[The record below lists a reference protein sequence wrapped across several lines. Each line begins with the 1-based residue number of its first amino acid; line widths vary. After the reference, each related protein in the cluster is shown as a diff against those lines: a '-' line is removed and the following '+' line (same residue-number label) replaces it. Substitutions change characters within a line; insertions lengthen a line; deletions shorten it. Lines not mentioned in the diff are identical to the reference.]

1 MVFEKLREVIAE
13 IFEVEAD
20 NVRPELRFS
29 DDLCG
34 DVMDLMELSMIAEEE
49 FEVLIDDEDFP
60 KIQTVGDLVSYIEA
74 RMDAT
79 MTETLS
85 IMLRYVSAK

>member
-74 RMDAT
+74 RMDARPDP
-79 MTETLS
+79 L
-85 IMLRYVSAK
+85 